1 MHSLRHGPQ
10 ENPRQRTLTCML
22 LVLSVLNQITYSN
35 AQGFVQ
41 QAESYGSHSYNDS
54 YMAAY
59 YGYDD
64 RSETV
69 EDHHENF

>member
-1 MHSLRHGPQ
+1 
-10 ENPRQRTLTCML
+10 ML
-22 LVLSVLNQITYSN
+22 LVLSVLNRITYSN